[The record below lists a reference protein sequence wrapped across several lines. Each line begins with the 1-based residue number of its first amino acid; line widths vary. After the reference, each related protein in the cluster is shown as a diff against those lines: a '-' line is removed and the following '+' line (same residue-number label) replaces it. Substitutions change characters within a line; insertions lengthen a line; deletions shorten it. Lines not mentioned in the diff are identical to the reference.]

1 VSSRGE
7 TGSAYLTA
15 LRAQHLLGVSAFRL
29 APAAVAGLMAGSHL
43 HNAGHGSIVF
53 VAVLLASLALDRD
66 RYPIHLMPLA
76 GGLLRACV
84 PVLGA
89 GLALATF
96 ALAGRPEPASAM
108 IAPVIGAWAVMAF
121 AGWSK
126 VRFEASRQVRVAVI
140 GSAGLARGLHE
151 ELESAGIRAYT
162 VVGWIAGSAPTAE
175 PGGGAPRRLGSLEQV
190 REVVSSH
197 SIDLL
202 VHASVQTGGD
212 EPHHSRLE
220 VFERVAASCLDLPVR
235 LIEASQLYEQLLGHV
250 PLGHSNSAWFQYLLH
265 PRYRPGL
272 PGSKR
277 VFDVVVGTLML
288 ALLAPVIGVL
298 ALLIKLTDGG
308 PVFYR
313 QRRMGES
320 GEDYEMIK
328 LRSMRVAAEDAGV
341 RWSQADDDR
350 VTAVGRIM
358 RRTHLDEVP
367 QLWNV
372 IRGEMTIVGPRPERP
387 ELIAELERSLPYYD
401 RRHLVKPGIA
411 GWAQARCGYGG
422 SEEGTGWKLCHDLF
436 YLKHRSVYFDLLI
449 LIENVRVSLQ
459 SGVQFNV
466 RAPQEQFILG
476 HAASESRAT

>member
-1 VSSRGE
+1 MTQAGE
-7 TGSAYLTA
+7 TSAPYLTA
-15 LRAQHLLGVSAFRL
+15 LRAQRLLGVTAFRL
-29 APAAVAGLMAGSHL
+29 APAAVAGLVAGNHL
-43 HNAGHGSIVF
+43 HSVGHGILVF

-66 RYPIHLMPLA
+66 RYPVHLMPLA
-76 GGLLRACV
+76 GGLLRAFV

-89 GLALATF
+89 GIALATF
-96 ALAGRPEPASAM
+96 ALAGQPESASDL
-108 IAPVIGAWAVMAF
+108 IAAVVSAWVVMAF

-126 VRFEASRQVRVAVI
+126 VRFESSRQVRVAVI

-151 ELESAGIRAYT
+151 ELRSAGIRAYS
-162 VVGWIAGSAPTAE
+162 VAGWIAGDAPTTE
-175 PGGGAPRRLGSLEQV
+175 PGGGGPRRLGSLEQV
-190 REVVSSH
+190 REVVSRH

-202 VHASVQTGGD
+202 VHASVQASGD
-212 EPHHSRLE
+212 EPRHSRLE

-250 PLGHSNSAWFQYLLH
+250 PLGQSNSAWFQYLLH

-277 VFDVVVGTLML
+277 VFDVLVGSLML
-288 ALLAPVIGVL
+288 VVLAPVIAVL
-298 ALLIKLTDGG
+298 ALLVKLTDGG

-328 LRSMRVAAEDAGV
+328 LRSMRVAAEERGA

-350 VTAVGRIM
+350 VTAVGRAM

>member
-1 VSSRGE
+1 M
-7 TGSAYLTA
+7 
-15 LRAQHLLGVSAFRL
+15 
-29 APAAVAGLMAGSHL
+29 GL
-43 HNAGHGSIVF
+43 
-53 VAVLLASLALDRD
+53 
-66 RYPIHLMPLA
+66 
-76 GGLLRACV
+76 
-84 PVLGA
+84 
-89 GLALATF
+89 
-96 ALAGRPEPASAM
+96 
-108 IAPVIGAWAVMAF
+108 
-121 AGWSK
+121 
-126 VRFEASRQVRVAVI
+126 
-140 GSAGLARGLHE
+140 
-151 ELESAGIRAYT
+151 
-162 VVGWIAGSAPTAE
+162 AGSALWGRSAT
-175 PGGGAPRRLGSLEQV
+175 
-190 REVVSSH
+190 SSPCIR
-197 SIDLL
+197 STFSCTP
-202 VHASVQTGGD
+202 SVQASGD
-212 EPHHSRLE
+212 EPRHSRLE

-250 PLGHSNSAWFQYLLH
+250 PLGQSNSAWFQYLLH

-277 VFDVVVGTLML
+277 TFDVIVGSLML
-288 ALLAPVIGVL
+288 VLLAPVIAVL
-298 ALLIKLTDGG
+298 ALLVKLTDGG

-328 LRSMRVAAEDAGV
+328 LRSMRVAAEDRGA
-341 RWSQADDDR
+341 RWAQADDDR
-350 VTAVGRIM
+350 VTAVGRAM